1 METGKSR
8 RISKIPSKLQPERVI
23 PVGADGLLPLQRTG
37 FSDKE
42 YRGELRMRWYNECNA
57 LVLLRTGAFFFFRKK
72 HGDAHS
78 REKKYVA
85 SDRVR
90 RESFVNET
98 LISFFFRKKHPQKP
112 GRDSKKQE
120 EAFHVQ
126 KSINRYEFCG
136 S

>member
-1 METGKSR
+1 MEAGKSR

-37 FSDKE
+37 FPDEE

-57 LVLLRTGAFFFFRKK
+57 LVLLRTGAFFFRKK
-72 HGDAHS
+72 QGDAHS
-78 REKKYVA
+78 REKKSVA

-98 LISFFFRKKHPQKP
+98 LTSSEKSTRRSQEEIV
-112 GRDSKKQE
+112 KKQE